1 MPDRTP
7 ESVPRL
13 LWERTQYQATR
24 LAKTAG
30 GSMKV
35 VFGRSG
41 KHTRHLY

>member
-1 MPDRTP
+1 MSDRTP

-35 VFGRSG
+35 VFGSVPVL
-41 KHTRHLY
+41 K